1 MIPRR
6 SATSPDPST
15 ASSTRR
21 PVTARSSRQ
30 ICPDADLISIR
41 VADSQGTLLEGEF
54 LEAVRAVAELVIRD
68 ARGLPGGRPIDVL
81 NLSLSYYHETPED
94 GQFDQTLVRYLV
106 AARRHG
112 CAVVC
117 SAGNDATSRPAF
129 PAALW
134 RWPDAEFVVD
144 DPSDAAPH
152 LSVGAL
158 NPNGKT
164 VALFSNI
171 GRWVRVYA
179 PGAAVVSSAPPLNGG
194 TQAGTRNDRFGLR
207 RETIDPD
214 DYTGGF
220 VMWSG
225 TSFAAPFIAGLLAER
240 IADGLI
246 DGTAD
251 TSVAA
256 RVSALEKAGSR
267 ALREWDGHRR
277 APA

>member
-1 MIPRR
+1 M
-6 SATSPDPST
+6 
-15 ASSTRR
+15 
-21 PVTARSSRQ
+21 
-30 ICPDADLISIR
+30 
-41 VADSQGTLLEGEF
+41 
-54 LEAVRAVAELVIRD
+54 
-68 ARGLPGGRPIDVL
+68 
-81 NLSLSYYHETPED
+81 
-94 GQFDQTLVRYLV
+94 
-106 AARRHG
+106 
-112 CAVVC
+112 
-117 SAGNDATSRPAF
+117 
-129 PAALW
+129 
-134 RWPDAEFVVD
+134 
-144 DPSDAAPH
+144 
-152 LSVGAL
+152 
-158 NPNGKT
+158 
-164 VALFSNI
+164 ALFSNI